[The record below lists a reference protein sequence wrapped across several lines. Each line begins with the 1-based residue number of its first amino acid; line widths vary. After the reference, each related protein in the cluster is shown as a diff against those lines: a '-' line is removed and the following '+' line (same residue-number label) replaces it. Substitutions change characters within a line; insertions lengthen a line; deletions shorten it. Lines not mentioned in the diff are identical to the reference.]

1 MKFSCLHPMK
11 LCFAYIVRNFVL
23 VIPTDVVFQRDENN
37 ANFYTSL
44 LEAVCLKTCPLINDR
59 RLGSFTKAFDLIL
72 IKPHTLAKINTN
84 KNMNLRVIDSYLE
97 LLKLDIWRQ
106 NWARFWWDLI
116 VSSGLPSFIKVL
128 IFFPPLWRLIW
139 KSWNQLLPKTIWVH
153 RW

>member
-1 MKFSCLHPMK
+1 MK

-97 LLKLDIWRQ
+97 LLKLDI
-106 NWARFWWDLI
+106 
-116 VSSGLPSFIKVL
+116 
-128 IFFPPLWRLIW
+128 
-139 KSWNQLLPKTIWVH
+139 
-153 RW
+153 